1 MKEKK
6 KTSNSNNTILR
17 VEKGSLEDKWLSAQS
32 NKTFALKL
40 LIRNAYHQFGNI
52 DLQNVAI
59 DNFLQ
64 SPMIDLVK
72 QSRKE
77 DLKEEQ
83 TSSDNSNS
91 EKIASS
97 FNHEHKDKADTT
109 KYQQDN
115 DDVLNDY
122 QSGESGVQPN
132 SSDNSNGNED
142 KVLNESSQEAK
153 KKKKKIIT
161 SKGKK
166 SSQRNYSSEVRN
178 ALPDVMKGID

>member
-40 LIRNAYHQFGNI
+40 LIRNAYRQFGNI

-64 SPMIDLVK
+64 SPMIDLAK

-77 DLKEEQ
+77 NFKEEQ
-83 TSSDNSNS
+83 ASSDNSNA

-97 FNHEHKDKADTT
+97 FNHEHKDKVDTT

-115 DDVLNDY
+115 
-122 QSGESGVQPN
+122 
-132 SSDNSNGNED
+132 GNEE
-142 KVLNESSQEAK
+142 KGLNESSQEAK
-153 KKKKKIIT
+153 KRKKKIIT

-166 SSQRNYSSEVRN
+166 SSQRNYSSEVKN
-178 ALPDVMKGID
+178 ALPDIMKGID

>member
-6 KTSNSNNTILR
+6 KTNNSNNTILR

-40 LIRNAYHQFGNI
+40 LIRNAYRQFGNI

-64 SPMIDLVK
+64 SPMIDLAK
-72 QSRKE
+72 QSQNE
-77 DLKEEQ
+77 NFKEEQ
-83 TSSDNSNS
+83 ASSDNSNA

-97 FNHEHKDKADTT
+97 FNHEHKDKVDTT
-109 KYQQDN
+109 KYQQD

-122 QSGESGVQPN
+122 QSDESGVQSN

-153 KKKKKIIT
+153 KRKKKIIT

-166 SSQRNYSSEVRN
+166 SSQINYSSEVRK

>member
-77 DLKEEQ
+77 NLKDEQ
-83 TSSDNSNS
+83 ASSDNYNAG
-91 EKIASS
+91 KIASS

-109 KYQQDN
+109 KYQQN
-115 DDVLNDY
+115 NDVLNDY
-122 QSGESGVQPN
+122 QSDESGVQSN
-132 SSDNSNGNED
+132 FSDNSNGNED
-142 KVLNESSQEAK
+142 KVINESSQEAK

>member
-40 LIRNAYHQFGNI
+40 LIRNAYRQFGNI

-64 SPMIDLVK
+64 SPMIDLAK

-77 DLKEEQ
+77 NFKEEQ
-83 TSSDNSNS
+83 ASSDNSNA

-97 FNHEHKDKADTT
+97 FNHEHKDKVDTT

-115 DDVLNDY
+115 DDVLNNYPSD
-122 QSGESGVQPN
+122 ESGVQSD

-142 KVLNESSQEAK
+142 KVLESSQEAK

-178 ALPDVMKGID
+178 ALPDIMKGID

>member
-40 LIRNAYHQFGNI
+40 LIRNAYRQFGNI

-64 SPMIDLVK
+64 SPMIDLAK

-77 DLKEEQ
+77 NFKEGQ
-83 TSSDNSNS
+83 ASSDNSNS

-109 KYQQDN
+109 KYQQNN
-115 DDVLNDY
+115 DD
-122 QSGESGVQPN
+122 
-132 SSDNSNGNED
+132 
-142 KVLNESSQEAK
+142 VLNESSQEAK

-178 ALPDVMKGID
+178 ALPDIMKGID

>member
-77 DLKEEQ
+77 NLKEEQ
-83 TSSDNSNS
+83 ASSDNSNA

-115 DDVLNDY
+115 DELAKVRPVSSRIMDH
-122 QSGESGVQPN
+122 QSCYANSGRRSKQGI
-132 SSDNSNGNED
+132 SKRRTDSILCRCR
-142 KVLNESSQEAK
+142 KHKKEA
-153 KKKKKIIT
+153 
-161 SKGKK
+161 SH
-166 SSQRNYSSEVRN
+166 
-178 ALPDVMKGID
+178 

>member
-40 LIRNAYHQFGNI
+40 LIRNAYRQFGNI

-64 SPMIDLVK
+64 SPMIDLAK

-77 DLKEEQ
+77 NFKEEQ
-83 TSSDNSNS
+83 
-91 EKIASS
+91 A
-97 FNHEHKDKADTT
+97 
-109 KYQQDN
+109 
-115 DDVLNDY
+115 
-122 QSGESGVQPN
+122 

>member
-40 LIRNAYHQFGNI
+40 LIRNAYRQFGNI

-64 SPMIDLVK
+64 SPLIDLAK

-77 DLKEEQ
+77 NFKEEQ
-83 TSSDNSNS
+83 
-91 EKIASS
+91 A
-97 FNHEHKDKADTT
+97 
-109 KYQQDN
+109 
-115 DDVLNDY
+115 
-122 QSGESGVQPN
+122 

-142 KVLNESSQEAK
+142 KVINESSQEAK

>member
-6 KTSNSNNTILR
+6 KTGNSNNTILR

-40 LIRNAYHQFGNI
+40 LIRNAYRQFGNI

-64 SPMIDLVK
+64 SPMIDLAK

-77 DLKEEQ
+77 KFKEEQ
-83 TSSDNSNS
+83 
-91 EKIASS
+91 A
-97 FNHEHKDKADTT
+97 
-109 KYQQDN
+109 
-115 DDVLNDY
+115 
-122 QSGESGVQPN
+122 

-142 KVLNESSQEAK
+142 KVINESSQEAK

-166 SSQRNYSSEVRN
+166 SSQRDYSSEVRN